1 VRGWLGA
8 FAASGVRP
16 VIDRTF
22 GFDDVPAAFGY
33 LRSGGHLGKIVIE
46 RRVGPSPALT
56 GMARGAAAP
65 GVTHVPARRPRPD

>member
-1 VRGWLGA
+1 VRGWVLTGERREPIRLQEDTGIYVGPVTMLRDCLGA

-46 RRVGPSPALT
+46 R
-56 GMARGAAAP
+56 
-65 GVTHVPARRPRPD
+65 